1 MKILGGGGIRC
12 LVQIQSYWRFP
23 IERTY
28 CWFFIIYE
36 SGININC
43 ISQYLISVRN
53 ETNSL
58 CTKHLPNSRRRCI
71 QFMGGG
77 EWKELTMK
85 NVSIESRS
93 SVTIL
98 GTFLYFLVTN
108 FVRKVAQMSHLFVG
122 YLEKHHFL
130 IKTVVTT
137 FWATLYF
144 NIWSHCQDL
153 TFACLTASKYSAIA
167 KQNWIFR
174 SDRLFIAIFDILLQS
189 IPLILI
195 IIVLFTLRIEPGCSV
210 TGSWNEKLPK
220 V

>member
-1 MKILGGGGIRC
+1 MLETRLILYAR
-12 LVQIQSYWRFP
+12 S
-23 IERTY
+23 T
-28 CWFFIIYE
+28 
-36 SGININC
+36 
-43 ISQYLISVRN
+43 YLIVEEGASN
-53 ETNSL
+53 L
-58 CTKHLPNSRRRCI
+58 W
-71 QFMGGG
+71 GG

-153 TFACLTASKYSAIA
+153 TFACLTASKCSAIA

>member
-1 MKILGGGGIRC
+1 MQIEISKHRFFRLGHWRAHVKAILGILRLRLLIVYQQNLAKYSGNENIGGESDAQYKYNLIDVSQSKEPIVGFLLFTRVALTLTASVSTL
-12 LVQIQSYWRFP
+12 LVLETRLILYARS
-23 IERTY
+23 T
-28 CWFFIIYE
+28 
-36 SGININC
+36 
-43 ISQYLISVRN
+43 YLIVEEGASN
-53 ETNSL
+53 L
-58 CTKHLPNSRRRCI
+58 W
-71 QFMGGG
+71 GG

-144 NIWSHCQDL
+144 NI
-153 TFACLTASKYSAIA
+153 
-167 KQNWIFR
+167 
-174 SDRLFIAIFDILLQS
+174 
-189 IPLILI
+189 
-195 IIVLFTLRIEPGCSV
+195 
-210 TGSWNEKLPK
+210 
-220 V
+220 